1 MSVKL
6 MTNLLVYRV
15 TSDWRRLHDSA
26 QITEAL
32 ATRPARLPSATEL
45 NAVGFSEICNEEDNF
60 YERVSANTHRF
71 AVNFADRMLPGKIVR
86 QRMLAAVHRIESD
99 EDRKVFAREKNQ
111 IKDKIVLEML
121 PKAFIDQKIINV
133 VVQGPLIIID
143 STSAKK
149 GEDILCLL
157 REVLGTL
164 NVRPMAVKGT
174 PIQSFTE
181 WFTRAEVGDGEAFS
195 LTGDFKAISSDD
207 DIDSLDGKG
216 TSPKAEGLSDLVLE
230 HGRRVT
236 MLGLNW
242 NTEDGE
248 VVSFKVNEM
257 LGIKGIKWPESIAD
271 MAAENCGEDKGDP
284 ATYMR
289 ATFLLLTSDIANLLA
304 ALLDELGGEDLPDNA
319 DTLTPAEAQAL
330 ADIQQR
336 LTDLRISAANPQEG
350 GDDYLDDL
358 YTQAEA
364 YVLET
369 GKVSISALQRK
380 LKIGYNRAANLIE
393 RLETEGV
400 VTEMSSNG
408 SREVIRNSKRFSEG
422 AELLADIGA
431 PTKAELLGEPETDDD
446 EYEDLL

>member
-15 TSDWRRLHDSA
+15 TTDWRRLHDSA

-32 ATRPARLPSATEL
+32 ATRPARLPSVTEL

-86 QRMLAAVHRIESD
+86 QRMLAEVHRIEND

-164 NVRPMAVKGT
+164 NVRPMAVKGS
-174 PIQSFTE
+174 PIQSFTD
-181 WFTRAEVGDGEAFS
+181 WFTRAEVGDGEGFS

-230 HGRRVT
+230 HNRRVT

-242 NTEDGE
+242 NTENGE
-248 VVSFKVNEM
+248 VVTFKVNEM

-284 ATYMR
+284 ATYLR

-304 ALLDELGGEDLPDNA
+304 ALLDELGGEDLPDNV
-319 DTLTPAEAQAL
+319 DTLTPAEMEALTFIKQQVVGQGPSAADPREDGDGFLDYYYAQAK
-330 ADIQQR
+330 
-336 LTDLRISAANPQEG
+336 
-350 GDDYLDDL
+350 
-358 YTQAEA
+358 A

-369 GKVSISALQRK
+369 GKASTHALQRK
-380 LKIGYNRAANLIE
+380 FKLGYNRATSLIE
-393 RLETEGV
+393 RLELEGV
-400 VTEMSSNG
+400 VTEMNSNG
-408 SREVIRNSKRFSEG
+408 SREVICNAKRFSEG
-422 AELLADIGA
+422 AELL
-431 PTKAELLGEPETDDD
+431 GEPAVQAETETDDD
-446 EYEDLL
+446 YENLL